1 MPALCPHGQGE
12 GVVNQMWTGLDR
24 GRGVAKIPKFVRTSF
39 MDDPTAKR
47 SKVKLDSIILFF
59 DVKKQP
65 AVVFYK
71 KYFLKISQNLQE
83 NTPVEMP

>member
-83 NTPVEMP
+83 NTPVEMS

>member
-1 MPALCPHGQGE
+1 
-12 GVVNQMWTGLDR
+12 
-24 GRGVAKIPKFVRTSF
+24 

-83 NTPVEMP
+83 NTPVEMS